1 LDWYHLAEYI
11 WTAIGAVHDGNTKAA
26 RAKRKAWVRERQ
38 DELRAHDVDA
48 VLTALAEL
56 HGKIGK
62 SAAGKSRRKK
72 VTKAI
77 TYINNHRDLM
87 PYKELLARNL
97 VIASGNI
104 EGAAKYIGAR
114 LDGSGMRWSKER
126 SEHVLALRCVLASD
140 EWKGFAEAVVAI
152 HEQRDDWV
160 VDRVTP
166 ATVMTPH
173 KAARKAA

>member
-1 LDWYHLAEYI
+1 M
-11 WTAIGAVHDGNTKAA
+11 
-26 RAKRKAWVRERQ
+26 
-38 DELRAHDVDA
+38 
-48 VLTALAEL
+48 
-56 HGKIGK
+56 IGK
-62 SAAGKSRRKK
+62 SAAWKSRGKK
-72 VTKAI
+72 VSKAI
-77 TYINNHRDLM
+77 TYIENHRDLM
-87 PYKELLARNL
+87 PYKDLLARNL

-140 EWKGFAEAVVAI
+140 EWKGFAEAVAAT

-160 VDRVTP
+160 VERVTP
-166 ATVMTPH
+166 ATCMTPH